1 MPHVLN
7 LTLPIR
13 QDAETKKRL
22 EHVKRVFASEIQ
34 GKIDKALAA
43 SQIVHSARVVVI
55 DDKYLQVLTVYDGD
69 HREYTE
75 FFRKELPDVFAL
87 LFSLADTPPQSD
99 DLKDPDA
106 FFNFAAS
113 CQVRSLGE
121 STEGLKGVGGE
132 SEGYLFSAF
141 GSRSVKQ
148 ILPKL
153 QS

>member
-1 MPHVLN
+1 MPHALN

-13 QDAETKKRL
+13 QDAETKMRL

-34 GKIDKALAA
+34 GKIDEALKA
-43 SQIVHSARVVVI
+43 SEMVHSARVVVI

-87 LFSLADTPPQSD
+87 LFSLADTPPQSE
-99 DLKDPDA
+99 DLDDPDA

-121 STEGLKGVGGE
+121 STEGLTGVGGE

-153 QS
+153 